1 MYLQLNAEF
10 QRRARRDKKA
20 FFNIQCIKIEKNNRE
35 QRTRGLFRKTGNI
48 KRTCCSKSEVT
59 QLCPTL
65 CDPMDCYVCIKIG
78 KFIGQ
83 LAICMFLGKV
93 SFT

>member
-65 CDPMDCYVCIKIG
+65 CDPMDCSLPGSSIHGIFQARMLLK
-78 KFIGQ
+78 
-83 LAICMFLGKV
+83 
-93 SFT
+93 